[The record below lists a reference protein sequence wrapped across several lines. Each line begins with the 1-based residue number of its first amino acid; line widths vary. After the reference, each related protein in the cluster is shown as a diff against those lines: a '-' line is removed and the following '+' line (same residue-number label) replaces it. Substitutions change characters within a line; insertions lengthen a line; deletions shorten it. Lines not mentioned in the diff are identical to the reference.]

1 MIADA
6 VDRLPHQPD
15 LRERAEALLLDEA
28 TRLNATD
35 LAKAAKHLL
44 AVIDPEKADR
54 DAEKELEKG
63 DQAAHLG
70 RYLSIVEDGA
80 GGVRVRGR
88 GTVEDAATLRTA
100 LLPLTAPAPALDPDT
115 GEEDVDPATTAPASG
130 TP

>member
-6 VDRLPHQPD
+6 GDRLPHQPD
-15 LRERAEALLLDEA
+15 LRDRAETPLLDEA

-35 LAKAAKHLL
+35 LAKAAHLL
-44 AVIDPEKADR
+44 AVADPEQADR

-63 DQAAHLG
+63 DRAAHP
-70 RYLSIVEDGA
+70 RPVP
-80 GGVRVRGR
+80 VHRRGR
-88 GTVEDAATLRTA
+88 RRRGPPSAAGAPSRTPTLRTA

-115 GEEDVDPATTAPASG
+115 GEDDSTPATTAPASG